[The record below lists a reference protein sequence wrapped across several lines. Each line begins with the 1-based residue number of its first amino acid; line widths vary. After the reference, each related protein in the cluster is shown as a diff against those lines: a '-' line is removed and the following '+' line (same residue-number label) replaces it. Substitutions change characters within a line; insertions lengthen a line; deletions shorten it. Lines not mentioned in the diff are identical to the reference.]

1 MISAI
6 ELALALAQQVLAAA
20 KINGLAATIIADL
33 EAAVVALEKVQG
45 TDVTF
50 DQLEG
55 LRVKAQ
61 W

>member
-6 ELALALAQQVLAAA
+6 ELALTLAQQVLAAA
-20 KINGLAATIIADL
+20 KINGLAVDIIADL
-33 EAAVVALEKVQG
+33 EAAVASLEKVQG

>member
-45 TDVTF
+45 TDVTL

>member
-6 ELALALAQQVLAAA
+6 ELALTLAQQVLAAA
-20 KINGLAATIIADL
+20 KINGLTADIIADL
-33 EAAVVALEKVQG
+33 EAAVASLEKVQG

>member
-6 ELALALAQQVLAAA
+6 ELALTLAQQVLAAA
-20 KINGLAATIIADL
+20 KINGLTADIIADL
-33 EAAVVALEKVQG
+33 EAAVASLEKVQG

-50 DQLEG
+50 DLLEG

-61 W
+61 C